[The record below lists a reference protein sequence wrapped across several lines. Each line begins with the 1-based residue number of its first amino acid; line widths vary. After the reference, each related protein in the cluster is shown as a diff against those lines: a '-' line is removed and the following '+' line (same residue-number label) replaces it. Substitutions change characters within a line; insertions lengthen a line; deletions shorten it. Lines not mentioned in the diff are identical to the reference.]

1 MRNSRRRRGARGA
14 APRHSQNERGT
25 LSGLR
30 LLETNRAACRR
41 PFLVGSGRAARGR
54 TTRLLARS
62 NSRARSTEHIPGGDH
77 SSTTWRRQATIT
89 MNVNAQIHYRDLPV
103 SHPSGR
109 THSQLHQL
117 KRKLLRVA
125 LEETPETELFK
136 RLSGAANQ
144 AAELAWATSYPLLVF
159 PHLFDEMVKA
169 VRERFQQEQISDGQS
184 SLTSSDADLRFEDIH
199 SVPRWSDPIFIND
212 RL

>member
-1 MRNSRRRRGARGA
+1 MRNSRPRRGARGA
-14 APRHSQNERGT
+14 APRHSKHERGT

-41 PFLVGSGRAARGR
+41 PFLFGSGRTARGR

-89 MNVNAQIHYRDLPV
+89 MNMNVNAQIYYRDLPV
-103 SHPSGR
+103 SHPSDR
-109 THSQLHQL
+109 AHSQLHQL

-125 LEETPETELFK
+125 LEETPETGLFK
-136 RLSGAANQ
+136 RLCGAANQ
-144 AAELAWATSYPLLVF
+144 AAELAWATSNPLLVY
-159 PHLFDEMVKA
+159 PCLFDEMVLA
-169 VRERFQQEQISDGQS
+169 VRERFQQEQIIPQARDQS
-184 SLTSSDADLRFEDIH
+184 S
-199 SVPRWSDPIFIND
+199 
-212 RL
+212 